1 MLSTI
6 LKFVSGDV
14 LDTVAGLFSDYQDNK
29 ITKEELRFKLE
40 TFEASNEQDLKLAQI
55 EVNKA
60 AAKSDSLFVAGA
72 RPFILWVCGLGF
84 AMNFL
89 IAPIGTFCAN
99 IAGYPEIV
107 FPQADLSVML
117 PVLMGLLGIGGLR
130 TYEKVKGVAR
140 EKL

>member
-14 LDTVAGLFSDYQDNK
+14 LDTVAGLFSDYQNNK

-60 AAKSDSLFVAGA
+60 AAGSDSVFVAGG
-72 RPFILWVCGLGF
+72 RPFIIWVCGLGF
-84 AMNFL
+84 SMNFL
-89 IAPIGTFCAN
+89 VAPVATFIAQIS
-99 IAGYPEIV
+99 GYPEIV
-107 FPQADLSVML
+107 FPQADLTIML
-117 PVLMGLLGIGGLR
+117 PVLTGLLGLGGLR
-130 TYEKVKGVAR
+130 TYEKIKGVAR